1 MSQSRKVSLLEAA
14 TNVAVGYGLAIVT
27 QMIVFPWFGIEA
39 ALEDHLA
46 LGLAF
51 VAVSLVRSYML
62 RRLFDRIAVGGLSRH
77 DRRDDS
83 TR

>member
-39 ALEDHLA
+39 GLEDHLA
-46 LGLAF
+46 IGLAF
-51 VAVSLVRSYML
+51 LIVSLVRSYVL

>member
-1 MSQSRKVSLLEAA
+1 MSQSSTISLVEAA
-14 TNVAVGYGLAIVT
+14 TNVAVGYGLAIIT

-51 VAVSLVRSYML
+51 LIVSLVRAYVL

-77 DRRDDS
+77 DPMDDS
-83 TR
+83 AR

>member
-39 ALEDHLA
+39 GLEDHLA
-46 LGLAF
+46 IGLAF
-51 VAVSLVRSYML
+51 VAVSLVRSYVL

-77 DRRDDS
+77 DQKDDS
-83 TR
+83 AR